1 MEAVPMSPTTEAAP
15 KGEIDL
21 LRDFLA
27 LKDVACP
34 ACGHN
39 LRGASGTAC
48 PECGLG
54 LNLRVTMAEL
64 PHGAWLWSVIAVAA
78 SIGFSATL
86 TMGGLYAAYKSE
98 LYELDRRAI
107 IAAAFSSLVGVI
119 VLTVL
124 AKRRAALVRKS
135 RAARWTWAMLILVLA
150 ATLHV
155 GLVLFMSGSI
165 LDYSL

>member
-1 MEAVPMSPTTEAAP
+1 MEAVPMNAAPDAAP

-21 LRDFLA
+21 LRDFLS

-54 LNLRVTMAEL
+54 LNLRVTIAEL
-64 PHGAWLWSVIAVAA
+64 PHGAWVWSVIAVAA
-78 SIGFSATL
+78 SFGFSATL
-86 TMGGLYAAYKSE
+86 TMGGLYAAYKTE
-98 LYELDRRAI
+98 LYALDRRAVV
-107 IAAAFSSLVGVI
+107 AAGCSSLVSVI
-119 VLTVL
+119 VLAIL
-124 AKRRAALVRKS
+124 AKRRAAMGRKS
-135 RAARWTWAMLILVLA
+135 RVSRWAWAMLILVLA
-150 ATLHV
+150 GMLHV

-165 LDYSL
+165 LDFSL